1 MHGFLSSN
9 VNYSPQYFILA
20 FCFAWILCT
29 NDALSQNLV
38 NINRPYSNPPNSS
51 ISVQNIS
58 GTGAVK
64 NYGTMSFSNLSMGSD
79 TVYNYGN
86 LTIVNANNGVIVNMG
101 TCSFQASNFNSSVV
115 IINQSNGNL
124 SFTAPNIYLNNY
136 VCNAGFFQFNTLALN
151 NQGTFYNCGSSDGNI
166 TNAYVSG
173 YYTEA
178 SCGVCA
184 YISPLPVILSYFKVA
199 ELYKEHTLIWETVS
213 EINADYFEV
222 YSSSDF
228 VNWIPYRKIQAAGNS
243 NQPRQYHLPVQPS
256 EQIQYFK
263 LKQVDF
269 SGESYD
275 LGMVSLVADKL
286 DYSFMSN
293 SISTINPSKLILRDL
308 LGRTLRSCNECTSL
322 SWNDLP
328 SGTYILTINS
338 QSLKLAKLH

>member
-20 FCFAWILCT
+20 FFFAWILCT

-51 ISVQNIS
+51 IIVQNIS

-124 SFTAPNIYLNNY
+124 TFTAPNIYLNNY
-136 VCNAGFFQFNTLALN
+136 VCNAGFFQFNTLTLN
-151 NQGTFYNCGSSDGNI
+151 NQGTFYNCGSSNGNI

-184 YISPLPVILSYFKVA
+184 YISPLPVELTYFKVENTFNGS
-199 ELYKEHTLIWETVS
+199 ELVWETAS
-213 EINADYFEV
+213 EINADYFEILKS
-222 YSSSDF
+222 YDMKKWIF
-228 VNWIPYRKIQAAGNS
+228 VDRVGAAGNS
-243 NQPRQYHLPVQPS
+243 NQLLKYSYSIPKEREIVYYQ
-256 EQIQYFK
+256 

-269 SGESYD
+269 NGDTYD
-275 LGMVSLVADKL
+275 KGILSVKPNL
-286 DYSFMSN
+286 DYTISNNRIYLPTPSDIKVSN
-293 SISTINPSKLILRDL
+293 SYGQLLDACNDCTEMDINFYPKGLYLISVKDKTIKVM
-308 LGRTLRSCNECTSL
+308 
-322 SWNDLP
+322 
-328 SGTYILTINS
+328 
-338 QSLKLAKLH
+338 K